1 MAPEPEPLAP
11 QHPRPSRPLRGRGRG
26 RGRGEDSTNPGPSR
40 IVTSQTPAEIVVP
53 VLGGTIRYH
62 STTNHFSATCSNPF
76 HGKCTL
82 WRTRS
87 HAAHMGG
94 KPCALMKRW
103 LEAGVHCDGI
113 ESHWDMID
121 TLAMDAESLERV
133 RSDMYTDSQ
142 LKLLVQKEDE
152 LLPRGRSAGRAAA

>member
-103 LEAGVHCDGI
+103 LEAGVHCDGK
-113 ESHWDMID
+113 EPQALRSHPHPHRDKID
-121 TLAMDAESLERV
+121 RLALAADAVSLERV
-133 RSDMYTDSQ
+133 RS
-142 LKLLVQKEDE
+142 V
-152 LLPRGRSAGRAAA
+152 